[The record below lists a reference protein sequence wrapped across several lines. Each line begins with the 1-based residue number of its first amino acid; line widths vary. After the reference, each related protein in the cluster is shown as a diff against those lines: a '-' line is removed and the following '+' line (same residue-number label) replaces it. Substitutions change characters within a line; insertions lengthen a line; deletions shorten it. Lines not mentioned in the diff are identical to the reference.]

1 MIRKVKRVNGGL
13 IEKKNKNMEK
23 PESFQGE
30 KKEQIESK
38 DISEAIETIGN
49 SIEISPTLDETL
61 AICVIKPDAFIHRD
75 EIVKRLE
82 ASGLYIVQRT
92 PKQLSEEFVVKK
104 MYGKDKLPKP
114 LEDAHARHFLSG
126 ESEIILV
133 KGSDVVKKLLDTVG
147 LKTNPALCSPETI
160 RYIYGDH
167 VPEELTEG
175 LKYYRNAAHRPA
187 SEAEVEE
194 DLNKFRE
201 IL

>member
-1 MIRKVKRVNGGL
+1 
-13 IEKKNKNMEK
+13 MENS
-23 PESFQGE
+23 ESFQVE
-30 KKEQIESK
+30 NKEEVEPQNIEG
-38 DISEAIETIGN
+38 AIETVSN

-61 AICVIKPDAFIHRD
+61 AICVIKPDAFLHR
-75 EIVKRLE
+75 EAIVKRLE
-82 ASGLYIVQRT
+82 DSGLYIVQRT
-92 PKQLSEEFVVKK
+92 PKQLSEEFVVKQ

-133 KGSDVVKKLLDTVG
+133 KGDNVVRKLLDTVG
-147 LKTNPALCSPETI
+147 LKTNPALCNPDTI

-167 VPEELTEG
+167 VPEELEEG

-187 SEAEVEE
+187 SETEVRE
-194 DLNKFRE
+194 DLEKFRD